1 MCGRF
6 AQVEPLAAIIR
17 TYFIEESRA
26 AGSPRYNIA
35 PGGPILTVIREGGKR
50 VLAELLWGLI
60 PPWVRDPGEARKL
73 INARAETVGS
83 KPSFRA
89 AFRTRRC
96 LVPATGFYE
105 WKREGRARTPYFIRP
120 VSGDSFALGG
130 IYEIRESPE
139 GPELRT
145 CAIITTQ
152 ANDLMAPIHD
162 RMPAIIAP
170 AHRDAWI
177 DSATPLDDVLSLLDP
192 YPPGEME
199 AYPVSTL
206 VNSPSNDSP
215 ACIAPA

>member
-17 TYFIEESRA
+17 IYCIDESRA
-26 AGSPRYNIA
+26 GEFPRYNIA
-35 PGGPILTVIREGGKR
+35 PGGPVLAVIREGGKR
-50 VLAELLWGLI
+50 VLDELLWGLV
-60 PPWVRDPGEARKL
+60 PPWARDPAEARKM

-83 KPSFRA
+83 KPSFRD
-89 AFRTRRC
+89 AFRSRRC

-105 WKREGRARTPYFIRP
+105 WKREGRTRVPCFIRP
-120 VSGDSFALGG
+120 VSGPSFALGG
-130 IYEIRESPE
+130 IYEIRESAE

-145 CAIITTQ
+145 CAIITTP
-152 ANDLMAPIHD
+152 ANALMAPIHD
-162 RMPAIIAP
+162 RMPAILSP
-170 AHRDAWI
+170 AHHDAWI
-177 DSATPLDDVLSLLDP
+177 DPATPLEDALSLLDP

-206 VNSPSNDSP
+206 VNSPDNDSP